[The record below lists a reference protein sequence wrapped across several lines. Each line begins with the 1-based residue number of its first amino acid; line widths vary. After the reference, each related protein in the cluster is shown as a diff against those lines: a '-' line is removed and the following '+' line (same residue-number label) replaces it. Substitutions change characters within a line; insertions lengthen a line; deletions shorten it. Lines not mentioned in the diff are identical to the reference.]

1 MWYKNQNN
9 NISLIRASS
18 GLTTFIALT
27 SASPPVG
34 ARLYRARLIPGWGHG
49 LPCNKGG
56 QTTSYENNLVT
67 RNSKES
73 LMEQPTSFHQALQTV
88 IKRAT
93 VKHLQ
98 ATGRMLSLQIIAQE
112 VGLDVTSL
120 QLVLR
125 GKALLE
131 SSYLLPLLVYLG
143 CNEAEQRFIF
153 HLAEIAAERPLR

>member
-1 MWYKNQNN
+1 
-9 NISLIRASS
+9 
-18 GLTTFIALT
+18 
-27 SASPPVG
+27 
-34 ARLYRARLIPGWGHG
+34 
-49 LPCNKGG
+49 
-56 QTTSYENNLVT
+56 
-67 RNSKES
+67 
-73 LMEQPTSFHQALQTV
+73 MEQPTSFHQALQTV